1 MSFGL
6 IVVPIP
12 PEQVELQRKIAA
24 LTAHW
29 IPIAAVKEFQET
41 AGETMKA
48 HKHVWKKCTKS
59 QGEKWCCTYRLSPIG
74 VDHCG
79 AKWYCSVPGCEEAR
93 CSKHAPKVKP

>member
-1 MSFGL
+1 
-6 IVVPIP
+6 
-12 PEQVELQRKIAA
+12 
-24 LTAHW
+24 
-29 IPIAAVKEFQET
+29 
-41 AGETMKA
+41 MKA

-79 AKWYCSVPGCEEAR
+79 PKWYCSVPGCEEAR